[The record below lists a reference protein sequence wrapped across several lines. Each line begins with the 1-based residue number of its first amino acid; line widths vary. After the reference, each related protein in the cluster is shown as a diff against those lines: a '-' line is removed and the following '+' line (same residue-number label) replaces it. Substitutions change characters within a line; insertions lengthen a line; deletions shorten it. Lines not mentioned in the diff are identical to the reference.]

1 MADVPSPDELTQ
13 SRPAFPSLGELTQ
26 PPLRALVAYAARCAR
41 RVQPLFTLPDDHPDK
56 QKHSEAV
63 ERAVRTAEEVARGT
77 LVIDDPRVCVPV
89 AARALDATSGVSG
102 ASGAA
107 WASTDAARAAMATTR
122 AARGEQGSGDFFPL
136 SDEPVAWPEGTRAGD
151 AWVAYFA
158 WSAAAAPWA
167 YAANAR
173 GAVARSDFAKL
184 RGLGLGRF
192 PELGAPIDPSEN
204 GPLGP
209 LWPEAQRG
217 ADAN

>member
-13 SRPAFPSLGELTQ
+13 SRSAFPSLGELTQ
-26 PPLRALVAYAARCAR
+26 LPLRALVAYAARCAR

-77 LVIDDPRVCVPV
+77 LVIDGPGVCVPV
-89 AARALDATSGVSG
+89 AAMAVYPTSGVSD
-102 ASGAA
+102 ASRAA
-107 WASTDAARAAMATTR
+107 WASTDAARAASATTL
-122 AARGEQGSGDFFPL
+122 AGRGEQGSGDFFPV
-136 SDEPVAWPEGTRAGD
+136 SDEPVAWPEGTRAVA

-158 WSAAAAPWA
+158 WSAAAMWA
-167 YAANAR
+167 DAANAW
-173 GAVARSDFAKL
+173 GADAGSDFAKL
-184 RGLGLGRF
+184 RGLGIGRF
-192 PELGAPIDPSEN
+192 PELGAPIDASEN